1 MLSWKNH
8 AHYLC
13 FIRNWPLIAS
23 CRCRDFP
30 FSLLKAPHEP
40 LGFGSIVFCKVLD
53 LNRQFN
59 SMTGYEIPCYSFDIL
74 DPAFFFYFVFWRER
88 YNRFWLDAFIELFQR
103 MRILVIV
110 GYTLRCCLISHFLED
125 GNTIQPFFYFS
136 SFFVNLDTGLLEFI
150 FRKTYQHLANW
161 TTWNISDEFWNS
173 VNSLLLRCSNLLQ
186 NFWWNH
192 RKCRV
197 HYVECMQ
204 NAFCASLSI
213 LL

>member
-1 MLSWKNH
+1 MHCHSRQN
-8 AHYLC
+8 
-13 FIRNWPLIAS
+13 S
-23 CRCRDFP
+23 T
-30 FSLLKAPHEP
+30 APH
-40 LGFGSIVFCKVLD
+40 GANGR
-53 LNRQFN
+53 NN
-59 SMTGYEIPCYSFDIL
+59 SQYCCANNVACFSGVKT
-74 DPAFFFYFVFWRER
+74 
-88 YNRFWLDAFIELFQR
+88 DATTPNKTTRNNMQQTVQTDATCNNVDTLKLHAKGR
-103 MRILVIV
+103 NIV

-173 VNSLLLRCSNLLQ
+173 VNSLLLSCSNLLQ